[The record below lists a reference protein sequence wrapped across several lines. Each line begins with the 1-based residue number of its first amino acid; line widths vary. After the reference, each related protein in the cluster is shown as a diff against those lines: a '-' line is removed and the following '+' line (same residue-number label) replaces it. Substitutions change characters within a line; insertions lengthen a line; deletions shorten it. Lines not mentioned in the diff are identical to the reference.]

1 MQQKWQPVSYFYL
14 LKRAENFRAIFIWSR
29 KWHTQ
34 NYTYCPCHLDEN
46 ILLKYWLYNI
56 FEKGQQQNTFIY
68 LCKICKIHR
77 LSLLTLGTISA
88 SFASC
93 LEDHLLK
100 SGLNGLKKYLFAHQF
115 QPCCPFELS
124 DSQHSDKL
132 VLWLWLSA
140 FWQVSSMT
148 SSFRSAIIYG
158 FYFMSNI
165 HVCLTKY
172 VEKHIPV
179 YVQNKLKDKGKQV
192 HNISTYEM

>member
-56 FEKGQQQNTFIY
+56 FEKGQQQHTFIY

-100 SGLNGLKKYLFAHQF
+100 IGLNGLKKYLFAHQF

-132 VLWLWLSA
+132 VLWLSDSQHSDKLALWLPLSDLQLYMGSISCPTYMYA
-140 FWQVSSMT
+140 WQNV
-148 SSFRSAIIYG
+148 
-158 FYFMSNI
+158 
-165 HVCLTKY
+165 
-172 VEKHIPV
+172 
-179 YVQNKLKDKGKQV
+179 
-192 HNISTYEM
+192 